1 MLRREEL
8 PHYIAV
14 AVLVLLIVGPFAY
27 YSTLPSDIGFEADV
41 MPE

>member
-1 MLRREEL
+1 MLRREDL

-14 AVLVLLIVGPFAY
+14 ALLVLLMGGPFAY
-27 YSTLPSDIGFEADV
+27 YSSMPSDLGFEADV